1 VAKRNNVSSA
11 ERQQTRDPRVQQM
24 LRRLGAR
31 VKLLRRE
38 RRLTQ
43 EELAERAGLTSKFVG
58 EVERAESNPSAA
70 SLARMAGALSVS
82 MGDLFEADPDI
93 VPVPLSTILELHDKF
108 NALGTVLGGLAKPE
122 PEPQSAEEGGGNNS
136 GRAGNRARGN
146 HANHGNHGNHK
157 KS

>member
-93 VPVPLSTILELHDKF
+93 VPVPVTTVIDLHEKF
-108 NALGTVLGGLAKPE
+108 HALGTVLGGLAKPE
-122 PEPQSAEEGGGNNS
+122 MGPVSEEETD
-136 GRAGNRARGN
+136 AGNGARGRPR
-146 HANHGNHGNHK
+146 GTPRK
-157 KS
+157 P

>member
-1 VAKRNNVSSA
+1 VAKRTNVSSA

-93 VPVPLSTILELHDKF
+93 VPIPVATVVDLHEKF
-108 NALGTVLGGLAKPE
+108 HALGIVLGGLAKPE
-122 PEPQSAEEGGGNNS
+122 PGGGPDEEDTEAGNG
-136 GRAGNRARGN
+136 GRANSRGRGN
-146 HANHGNHGNHK
+146 PRK
-157 KS
+157 T

>member
-1 VAKRNNVSSA
+1 
-11 ERQQTRDPRVQQM
+11 M

-93 VPVPLSTILELHDKF
+93 VPVPVATVIDLHEKF
-108 NALGTVLGGLAKPE
+108 HALGTVLGGLAKPE
-122 PEPQSAEEGGGNNS
+122 AGPVSEEDTE
-136 GRAGNRARGN
+136 AGNGVRGRPR
-146 HANHGNHGNHK
+146 GSPRK
-157 KS
+157 P

>member
-31 VKLLRRE
+31 VKHLRRE

-43 EELAERAGLTSKFVG
+43 EELAERASLTSKFVG

-82 MGDLFEADPDI
+82 MGDLFEADPEI
-93 VPVPLSTILELHDKF
+93 VPVPVATIVDLHDKF
-108 NALGTVLGGLAKPE
+108 NALGAVLGGLARPE
-122 PEPQSAEEGGGNNS
+122 PDLESEESGTGNTRQS
-136 GRAGNRARGN
+136 
-146 HANHGNHGNHK
+146 NHGNHRNHGARNARK
-157 KS
+157 T

>member
-82 MGDLFEADPDI
+82 MGDLFEADPEI
-93 VPVPLSTILELHDKF
+93 VPVPVATVIDLHEKF
-108 NALGTVLGGLAKPE
+108 HALGTVLGGLAKPE
-122 PEPQSAEEGGGNNS
+122 AGPVVEEDPD
-136 GRAGNRARGN
+136 AGNGVRGRPR
-146 HANHGNHGNHK
+146 GSPRK
-157 KS
+157 P

>member
-31 VKLLRRE
+31 VKHLRRE

-43 EELAERAGLTSKFVG
+43 EELAERASLTSKFVG

-93 VPVPLSTILELHDKF
+93 VPVPVATIVDLHEKF
-108 NALGTVLGGLAKPE
+108 RALGAVLGGLARPE
-122 PEPQSAEEGGGNNS
+122 PDLEAEEAGTGNA
-136 GRAGNRARGN
+136 GRS
-146 HANHGNHGNHK
+146 NHGNHGNHRNHPARGNARK
-157 KS
+157 T

>member
-93 VPVPLSTILELHDKF
+93 VPVPVATVIDLHEKF
-108 NALGTVLGGLAKPE
+108 QALGTVLGGLARPE
-122 PEPQSAEEGGGNNS
+122 PGGAADEEDDVGNGS
-136 GRAGNRARGN
+136 RANARARGN
-146 HANHGNHGNHK
+146 HRK
-157 KS
+157 P

>member
-31 VKLLRRE
+31 VKHLRRE

-43 EELAERAGLTSKFVG
+43 EELAERASLTSKFVG

-93 VPVPLSTILELHDKF
+93 VPVPVSTIVDLHDKF
-108 NALGTVLGGLAKPE
+108 TALGAVLGGLARPE
-122 PEPQSAEEGGGNNS
+122 PDVEAEEAG
-136 GRAGNRARGN
+136 AGNSTR
-146 HANHGNHGNHK
+146 ANHGNHGNHRPRGNHRK
-157 KS
+157 P

>member
-82 MGDLFEADPDI
+82 MGDLFEADPEI
-93 VPVPLSTILELHDKF
+93 VPVPAATIVELHEKF
-108 NALGTVLGGLAKPE
+108 QTLGAVLSGLARPE
-122 PEPQSAEEGGGNNS
+122 PGPELEEDEAGIGNGVRNS
-136 GRAGNRARGN
+136 RPPRGN
-146 HANHGNHGNHK
+146 HRKN
-157 KS
+157 

>member
-1 VAKRNNVSSA
+1 MAKRTNVSSA

-82 MGDLFEADPDI
+82 MGDLFDADPDI
-93 VPVPLSTILELHDKF
+93 VPVPVATVVDLHEKF
-108 NALGTVLGGLAKPE
+108 QALGIVLGGLAKPE
-122 PEPQSAEEGGGNNS
+122 PGAGPDDDEEHAEAANGTRANS
-136 GRAGNRARGN
+136 RGRGN
-146 HANHGNHGNHK
+146 HRK
-157 KS
+157 T

>member
-82 MGDLFEADPDI
+82 MGDLFEADPEI
-93 VPVPLSTILELHDKF
+93 VPVPAATIVELHEKF
-108 NALGTVLGGLAKPE
+108 QALGAVLSGLARPE
-122 PEPQSAEEGGGNNS
+122 PGPDPEAEEAGVGNGGRNS
-136 GRAGNRARGN
+136 RPRGN
-146 HANHGNHGNHK
+146 HRKN
-157 KS
+157 

>member
-93 VPVPLSTILELHDKF
+93 VPVPAATIVDLHEKF
-108 NALGTVLGGLAKPE
+108 QALGAVLAGLARPE
-122 PEPQSAEEGGGNNS
+122 PGPDLEEDE
-136 GRAGNRARGN
+136 AGNGNGRNARPRGN
-146 HANHGNHGNHK
+146 HRK
-157 KS
+157 P

>member
-1 VAKRNNVSSA
+1 VAKRTNVSSA

-93 VPVPLSTILELHDKF
+93 IPIPAATVVDLHEKF
-108 NALGTVLGGLAKPE
+108 HALGLVLGGLARPE
-122 PEPQSAEEGGGNNS
+122 PAAAGEGEVD
-136 GRAGNRARGN
+136 AGNGARAARLRGN
-146 HANHGNHGNHK
+146 HRK
-157 KS
+157 P

>member
-11 ERQQTRDPRVQQM
+11 ERQQTRDPRVLQM

-31 VKLLRRE
+31 VKHLRRE

-93 VPVPLSTILELHDKF
+93 VPVPVSTIVDLHEKF
-108 NALGTVLGGLAKPE
+108 NALGGVLAGLAKPE
-122 PEPQSAEEGGGNNS
+122 PEIETHEDAATNGVRSNARS
-136 GRAGNRARGN
+136 RGN
-146 HANHGNHGNHK
+146 HRK
-157 KS
+157 P

>member
-1 VAKRNNVSSA
+1 MAKRNNVSSA

-93 VPVPLSTILELHDKF
+93 VPVPAATVVDLHEKF
-108 NALGTVLGGLAKPE
+108 QALGAVLAGLARPE
-122 PEPQSAEEGGGNNS
+122 PATDTEDDETGIAN
-136 GRAGNRARGN
+136 GRNGRPRGN
-146 HANHGNHGNHK
+146 HRRQ
-157 KS
+157 

>member
-93 VPVPLSTILELHDKF
+93 VPVPAATIVDLHEKF
-108 NALGTVLGGLAKPE
+108 QALGAVLSGLARPE
-122 PEPQSAEEGGGNNS
+122 PAPDLDEDEAG
-136 GRAGNRARGN
+136 AGNGNGRNARPRGN
-146 HANHGNHGNHK
+146 HRK
-157 KS
+157 V

>member
-1 VAKRNNVSSA
+1 MAKRNNVSSA

-93 VPVPLSTILELHDKF
+93 VPVPAATVVDPHEKF
-108 NALGTVLGGLAKPE
+108 QALGAVLAGLARPE
-122 PEPQSAEEGGGNNS
+122 PATDTEDDETGIAN
-136 GRAGNRARGN
+136 GRNGRPRGN
-146 HANHGNHGNHK
+146 HRRQ
-157 KS
+157 

>member
-1 VAKRNNVSSA
+1 
-11 ERQQTRDPRVQQM
+11 M

-70 SLARMAGALSVS
+70 SLARMAGALAVS

-93 VPVPLSTILELHDKF
+93 VPVPVSTVLDLHEKF
-108 NALGTVLGGLAKPE
+108 HALGTVISGMARPDPE
-122 PEPQSAEEGGGNNS
+122 PAADNEEGAANGRGNA
-136 GRAGNRARGN
+136 RLRGN
-146 HANHGNHGNHK
+146 HR

>member
-93 VPVPLSTILELHDKF
+93 VPVPAATVVDLHEKF
-108 NALGTVLGGLAKPE
+108 QALGAVLAGLARPE
-122 PEPQSAEEGGGNNS
+122 PGPELDSDEAGVGNGRNS
-136 GRAGNRARGN
+136 RLRGN
-146 HANHGNHGNHK
+146 HRKA
-157 KS
+157 

>member
-1 VAKRNNVSSA
+1 MAKRNNVSSA
-11 ERQQTRDPRVQQM
+11 ERQQTRDPRVLQM

-31 VKLLRRE
+31 VKHLRRE

-43 EELAERAGLTSKFVG
+43 EELAERASLTSKFVG

-93 VPVPLSTILELHDKF
+93 VPVPVSTIVDLHEKF
-108 NALGTVLGGLAKPE
+108 HALGGVLAGLAKPE
-122 PEPQSAEEGGGNNS
+122 PQAETHEDAETNGGRPN
-136 GRAGNRARGN
+136 ARARGN
-146 HANHGNHGNHK
+146 QRK
-157 KS
+157 P

>member
-93 VPVPLSTILELHDKF
+93 VPVPSATIVDLHDKF
-108 NALGTVLGGLAKPE
+108 QALGTVLSGLARPE
-122 PEPQSAEEGGGNNS
+122 PVADGDDEEGSGNG
-136 GRAGNRARGN
+136 GRANTRAR
-146 HANHGNHGNHK
+146 ANHRK
-157 KS
+157 P

>member
-93 VPVPLSTILELHDKF
+93 VPVPVTTVIDLHEKF
-108 NALGTVLGGLAKPE
+108 HALGTVLSGLAKPE
-122 PEPQSAEEGGGNNS
+122 LGPVSEEEAE
-136 GRAGNRARGN
+136 AGNGARGRPR
-146 HANHGNHGNHK
+146 GNLRK
-157 KS
+157 P

>member
-82 MGDLFEADPDI
+82 MGDLFEADPEI
-93 VPVPLSTILELHDKF
+93 VPVPAATIVELHEKF
-108 NALGTVLGGLAKPE
+108 QTLGAVLSGLARPE
-122 PEPQSAEEGGGNNS
+122 PGPDLEEDDAG
-136 GRAGNRARGN
+136 AGNGRNARPRGN
-146 HANHGNHGNHK
+146 HRK
-157 KS
+157 V

>member
-38 RRLTQ
+38 RSLTQ
-43 EELAERAGLTSKFVG
+43 EELAERASLTSKFVG

-70 SLARMAGALSVS
+70 SLARMAAALSVS
-82 MGDLFEADPDI
+82 MGDLFEADPSI
-93 VPVPLSTILELHDKF
+93 VPVPISTIVELHDKF
-108 NALGTVLGGLAKPE
+108 QALGLVLGGLAKPE
-122 PEPQSAEEGGGNNS
+122 PEPEGDDQTAAATTNHGRNNRSRGGNN
-136 GRAGNRARGN
+136 R
-146 HANHGNHGNHK
+146 K
-157 KS
+157 L

>member
-38 RRLTQ
+38 RSLTQ
-43 EELAERAGLTSKFVG
+43 EELAERASLTSKFVG

-70 SLARMAGALSVS
+70 SLARMAAALSVS
-82 MGDLFEADPDI
+82 MGDLFEADPSI
-93 VPVPLSTILELHDKF
+93 VPVPISTIVELHDKF
-108 NALGTVLGGLAKPE
+108 QALGLVLGGLAKPE
-122 PEPQSAEEGGGNNS
+122 PEPESDDQTAATTNHGRNNRSRGGNN
-136 GRAGNRARGN
+136 R
-146 HANHGNHGNHK
+146 K
-157 KS
+157 L

>member
-1 VAKRNNVSSA
+1 
-11 ERQQTRDPRVQQM
+11 M
-24 LRRLGAR
+24 LRRLGGR

-82 MGDLFEADPDI
+82 MGDLFEADPEI
-93 VPVPLSTILELHDKF
+93 VPVPAATIVDLHDKF
-108 NALGTVLGGLAKPE
+108 QALGTVLDGLARPE
-122 PEPQSAEEGGGNNS
+122 PVTGGSDEEAEGTGN
-136 GRAGNRARGN
+136 GRGTARTR
-146 HANHGNHGNHK
+146 ANHRK
-157 KS
+157 T

>member
-1 VAKRNNVSSA
+1 MAKRNNVSSA

-93 VPVPLSTILELHDKF
+93 VPVPAATIVDLHEKF
-108 NALGTVLGGLAKPE
+108 QALGTVLEGLARPE
-122 PEPQSAEEGGGNNS
+122 PPGADNDEADMANGTGGRGNNRS
-136 GRAGNRARGN
+136 RGN
-146 HANHGNHGNHK
+146 HRKA
-157 KS
+157 

>member
-1 VAKRNNVSSA
+1 VAKRNTVSSA

-31 VKLLRRE
+31 VKHLRRE
-38 RRLTQ
+38 RQLTQ
-43 EELAERAGLTSKFVG
+43 EELAERASLTSKFVG

-93 VPVPLSTILELHDKF
+93 VPVPVATIVDLHEKF
-108 NALGTVLGGLAKPE
+108 SALGAVLGGLAKPE
-122 PEPQSAEEGGGNNS
+122 PEPSPDDASGAANGGRVPLRI
-136 GRAGNRARGN
+136 RANPR
-146 HANHGNHGNHK
+146 K
-157 KS
+157 P